1 MLGRRD
7 WMPAHRSRTE
17 RILANRNLK
26 NGALILYDVSSSFLE
41 GSFGTVAVKVLPG
54 NVSDPSMAVA
64 QVNKAPHL
72 LRHRPC
78 GAGRGD
84 KSMLTTICGFH
95 PGRSRI
101 VGIRNEG
108 WKGLSRIKCLSEP
121 VQRSGQFMK
130 YPARTSPP
138 KAVIPLP
145 RPKCFDAVC
154 GLEDKSRRSRQD
166 STIHFRR
173 GRCADHRR
181 PC

>member
-78 GAGRGD
+78 GAGRGTRACSPRSAACIRD
-84 KSMLTTICGFH
+84 DLESSGFATKV
-95 PGRSRI
+95 GRAYRES
-101 VGIRNEG
+101 N
-108 WKGLSRIKCLSEP
+108 
-121 VQRSGQFMK
+121 
-130 YPARTSPP
+130 A
-138 KAVIPLP
+138 
-145 RPKCFDAVC
+145 
-154 GLEDKSRRSRQD
+154 
-166 STIHFRR
+166 
-173 GRCADHRR
+173 
-181 PC
+181 